1 MFIGFVFVFRS
12 EKVAKNLASRLLVD
26 LEARLGRLDEP
37 AFNPEVQYGFMKRQI
52 GIHKVFCLAS
62 LLDPRFKKLGFLKH
76 ENDEESIWNALKE
89 EMLKVIDD
97 NTFDFKDTTTDENII
112 NISEAESD
120 SEGDDVLD
128 RYMGR
133 ISKGQQQTNGNS
145 RSHEDM
151 IEMELT
157 EYKNAWLSQN
167 FLPKLERRKKLS
179 TGMVEKFPE

>member
-1 MFIGFVFVFRS
+1 
-12 EKVAKNLASRLLVD
+12 
-26 LEARLGRLDEP
+26 
-37 AFNPEVQYGFMKRQI
+37 
-52 GIHKVFCLAS
+52 
-62 LLDPRFKKLGFLKH
+62 
-76 ENDEESIWNALKE
+76 
-89 EMLKVIDD
+89 MLKVIDD

-128 RYMGR
+128 RYMAG

-157 EYKNAWLSQN
+157 EYKNEPELPTKTRGERNFPLEWWKSSQN
-167 FLPKLERRKKLS
+167 RFPILSRLARIYLAVQATSASSGRVFPKAERVISKRRTNLS
-179 TGMVEKFPE
+179 PEGLDL

>member
-1 MFIGFVFVFRS
+1 MQKG
-12 EKVAKNLASRLLVD
+12 
-26 LEARLGRLDEP
+26 
-37 AFNPEVQYGFMKRQI
+37 
-52 GIHKVFCLAS
+52 S

-128 RYMGR
+128 RYMAG

-157 EYKNAWLSQN
+157 EYKNA
-167 FLPKLERRKKLS
+167 
-179 TGMVEKFPE
+179 